1 MSSTR
6 IRSLLVS
13 LASTALDVGLFALCT
28 FLLAGFTALAAA
40 RWITGALGALCNF
53 ALNRAWAFR
62 STKTQVFSQAWRY
75 ALAAAGAV
83 SIATALWIGIRSLT
97 GCSCTAGSS
106 PRATPPREAA
116 ACHSQPIRS
125 VLTTT
130 SSNHTRLENPWASSV
145 SM

>member
-97 GCSCTAGSS
+97 GWD
-106 PRATPPREAA
+106 PRLVHLLSMALVWLVFTYPLLHGWVFAKGD
-116 ACHSQPIRS
+116 
-125 VLTTT
+125 TT
-130 SSNHTRLENPWASSV
+130 
-145 SM
+145 